1 MRLRYL
7 LPTGLIVLL
16 AVGGGVTAH
25 AASDRQATYASA
37 AARLRAEWTA
47 DQRQGVPAAGLAP
60 LRAQL
65 AGGGPTAPW
74 WSPNW
79 FSNDGGALIGRLEAA
94 TRAVWNSALD
104 AQRSQ
109 AETVIEQWSTF
120 ATAQAAWI
128 DPAVTASVGRWAEQL
143 AAASSPAA
151 IAALVTSWQGT
162 LAQQSTAVIATQKA
176 RLDTT
181 LQSAGGPDA
190 VLATARRLVATAA
203 ADNLDA
209 GSVAALADTL
219 STQVAAHVDATV
231 TAGQLLSAVTT
242 LQSLVALN
250 NQVAG
255 QLRPLLLSVDQA
267 AAEGTPTAV
276 AFSSQLAAVNSQ
288 MNAARTSAQ
297 LSAVQGAVS
306 TLQSQVKAELAA
318 NQCGHTNV
326 GAGKVIT
333 ISLTLQ
339 EMVFYQDGCAV
350 QATAVSTGRPQLR
363 TPTGT
368 YNIFYKKTPF
378 TFVSPWPPSSPFYYY
393 PSPVS
398 WVMEFAAGGYFIHD
412 APWESLGEYGPGSE
426 NNLGAASH
434 GCVHTPG
441 SVMQWAFSWT
451 PVGTPVLIS
460 A

>member
-1 MRLRYL
+1 MRFRYL
-7 LPTGLIVLL
+7 LPTGLIILL

-25 AASDRQATYASA
+25 AASDRQTTFTSA

-47 DQRQGVPAAGLAP
+47 DQRQGVPTASLAP

-65 AGGGPTAPW
+65 DAGGPTAPW

-79 FSNDGGALIGRLEAA
+79 FSNDGGALISRLQAA
-94 TRAVWNSALD
+94 TQAAWNTALD
-104 AQRSQ
+104 AQRSR

-120 ATAQAAWI
+120 ATQQAAWI
-128 DPAVTASVGRWAEQL
+128 DPSVTASAAQWPQQL
-143 AAASSPAA
+143 ATVSSPDAV
-151 IAALVTSWQGT
+151 AALIASWQAT
-162 LAQQSTAVIATQKA
+162 TTQQQTAVIAAQTA
-176 RLDTT
+176 RLDTE
-181 LQSAGGPDA
+181 LLSAGGPQA
-190 VLATARRLVATAA
+190 VLAAARRLVATAA

-209 GSVAALADTL
+209 GNVAALADTL
-219 STQVAAHVDATV
+219 SSEIASHGDATA
-231 TAGQLLSAVTT
+231 TAGQLLTAVTA

-255 QLRPLLLSVDQA
+255 QLRPLLMSIDQA
-267 AAEGTPTAV
+267 AAEGTPSAV
-276 AFSSQLAAVNSQ
+276 SFSSQLAAVNSQ
-288 MNAARTSAQ
+288 THAARTSAQ
-297 LSAVQGAVS
+297 LSAVQGTIAA
-306 TLQSQVKAELAA
+306 LQSQVKAELAA
-318 NQCGHTNV
+318 NQCGHTAV
-326 GAGKVIT
+326 GSGRVIT
-333 ISLTLQ
+333 ISLSLQ

-368 YNIFYKKTPF
+368 FHIFYKKTPF
-378 TFVSPWPPSSPFYYY
+378 TFISPWPPSSPFYYY

-398 WVMEFAAGGYFIHD
+398 WVMEFAADGYFIHD
-412 APWESLGEYGPGSE
+412 APWESAGSYGPGSE
-426 NNLGAASH
+426 NNLAAASH

-451 PVGTPVLIS
+451 PVGAPVLIS